1 MHTPDTNQSS
11 PWDQL
16 KQALKAQM
24 PAREYGTWIAPLVIA
39 KTDGRI
45 LHVNMPNALFYQ
57 RIHDDFLPLI
67 ERTKAELGLE
77 SFSLAFDL
85 EGMPEIPDS
94 AYNEELEYPL
104 SAGELDQLAVAS
116 LTGPTAGFSRS
127 LSKDHGPNTAYT
139 FESFVRGPSNQFAM
153 TTAQAVAAKPGQFYN
168 PLFLCGGTGLGKT
181 HLLHAVANEVLKHHP
196 TINVTYT
203 TSEQFM
209 QELTYCLRFA
219 RTNPTKMHEF
229 RRKYRMC
236 DVLLIDDI
244 QFLSGNK
251 KVTQEEFFH
260 TFNTLYHAKKQII
273 MTSDILP
280 QGIPD
285 IEERLRSRFQWG
297 LIADIQLPDLEHR
310 IEILHK
316 KAHNLN
322 VKLPQE
328 VAEYIGKHT
337 KRSVRDLEGN
347 LQRLYAFSQF
357 QGEPLTLNLAQKAFK
372 DIFFMDAPKILTVDD
387 IQKVVADHFKI
398 KVADLKSKKKHTAV
412 AHPRQI
418 AMFLSRRLTTA
429 SLPELGLRF
438 GGKDHTTVLHNVKK
452 IETTMAVDLDL
463 RAVVDSLQRQI
474 EQVH

>member
-1 MHTPDTNQSS
+1 
-11 PWDQL
+11 
-16 KQALKAQM
+16 
-24 PAREYGTWIAPLVIA
+24 
-39 KTDGRI
+39 
-45 LHVNMPNALFYQ
+45 MPNALFYQ
-57 RIHDDFLPLI
+57 KIHDDFLPLI
-67 ERTKAELGLE
+67 ERTKSELGLE
-77 SFSLAFDL
+77 SISLAFEL
-85 EGMPEIPDS
+85 EGMPEVPDS
-94 AYNEELEYPL
+94 AYNDCQYEDSTFADESYKEAPI
-104 SAGELDQLAVAS
+104 LANS
-116 LTGPTAGFSRS
+116 SGFSRS
-127 LSKDHGPNTAYT
+127 LSSEHGPNTSYT

-181 HLLHAVANEVLKHHP
+181 HLLHAVANEVLKNNP
-196 TINVTYT
+196 SVNVTYT

-219 RTNPTKMHEF
+219 RQNPSKMHDF
-229 RRKYRMC
+229 RRRYRMC

-310 IEILHK
+310 VEILHK
-316 KAHNLN
+316 KAAKLG
-322 VKLPQE
+322 VKLTPQ
-328 VAEYIGKHT
+328 VAEYLGKHT

-347 LQRLYAFSQF
+347 LQRLYAFAQF
-357 QGEPLTLNLAQKAFK
+357 QGEPMSLELAQKAFK
-372 DIFFMDAPKILTVDD
+372 DIFFVEAPKTLGVDE

-398 KVADLKSKKKHTAV
+398 KVADIKSKKKHLAV
-412 AHPRQI
+412 SHPRQI
-418 AMFLSRRLTTA
+418 AMFLSRKLTA
-429 SLPELGLRF
+429 SSLPELGLRF

-452 IETTMAVDLDL
+452 IESAMAVDLDL
-463 RAVVDSLQRQI
+463 RAVVDNLQRQI
-474 EQVH
+474 EQIH

>member
-1 MHTPDTNQSS
+1 MRTPEEQQL

-24 PAREYGTWIAPLVIA
+24 PAREYTTWIAPLSVG

-45 LHVNMPNALFYQ
+45 LRVTMPNALFYQ
-57 RIHDDFLPLI
+57 KIHDDFLPLI

-77 SFSLAFDL
+77 SVSLAFDL
-85 EGMPEIPDS
+85 EGMPDVPES
-94 AYNEELEYPL
+94 AYNEDLDDVLPPPEEDEL
-104 SAGELDQLAVAS
+104 SASPVAPS
-116 LTGPTAGFSRS
+116 GVFSRS
-127 LSKDHGPNTAYT
+127 LSREHGPNTAYT

-181 HLLHAVANEVLKHHP
+181 HLLHAVANEVLKHTP
-196 TINVTYT
+196 SVNVTYT

-219 RTNPTKMHEF
+219 RSNPTKMHEF

-310 IEILHK
+310 VEILHK
-316 KAHNLN
+316 KAQALG
-322 VKLPQE
+322 VKLSPE

-337 KRSVRDLEGN
+337 KKSVRDLEGN

-357 QGEPLTLNLAQKAFK
+357 QGEPMTLELAQKAFK
-372 DIFFMDAPKILTVDD
+372 DIFFMEAPKTLTVDD
-387 IQKVVADHFKI
+387 IQKIVADHFKI
-398 KVADLKSKKKHTAV
+398 KIADLKSKKKHTAV

-418 AMFLSRRLTTA
+418 AMFLSRKLTSS

-452 IETTMAVDLDL
+452 IETAMAVDLDL
-463 RAVVDSLQRQI
+463 RAVVDTLQRQI
-474 EQVH
+474 EQLH

>member
-1 MHTPDTNQSS
+1 MHACDTHT

-16 KQALKAQM
+16 KQALKAQL
-24 PAREYGTWIAPLVIA
+24 PSREYATWIAPLTIT
-39 KTDGRI
+39 KSSGRT
-45 LHVNMPNALFYQ
+45 LHVAMPNALFYQ
-57 RIHDDFLPLI
+57 KIHDDFLSII
-67 ERTKAELGLE
+67 ERTKAEMGLE
-77 SFSLAFDL
+77 GVSLKFEL
-85 EGMPEIPDS
+85 EGIPDLPES
-94 AYNEELEYPL
+94 AYSDDLVDLTSPNELEEHHHPL
-104 SAGELDQLAVAS
+104 LQG
-116 LTGPTAGFSRS
+116 AGFSRS
-127 LSKDHGPNTAYT
+127 LSKEHGPNPAYT
-139 FESFVRGPSNQFAM
+139 FDSFVRGPSNQFAM

-181 HLLHAVANEVLKHHP
+181 HLLHAVANEVLRTSP
-196 TINVTYT
+196 NINVTYT

-209 QELTYCLRFA
+209 QELTYCLRFSKS
-219 RTNPTKMHEF
+219 NSSKMLDF

-260 TFNTLYHAKKQII
+260 TFNTLYAAKKQII

-285 IEERLRSRFQWG
+285 IDERLRSRFQWG

-316 KAHNLN
+316 KAAILGII
-322 VKLPQE
+322 LPGE
-328 VAEYIGKHT
+328 IAEYIGKHT

-357 QGEPLTLNLAQKAFK
+357 QGEPMSLTLAQKAFK
-372 DIFFMDAPKILTVDD
+372 DIFFVDAPKSLTIDD
-387 IQKVVADHFKI
+387 IQKTVAEHFKI

-418 AMFLSRRLTTA
+418 AMFLSRKLTSA

-452 IETTMAVDLDL
+452 IETSMAVDLDL
-463 RAVVDSLQRQI
+463 RAVVDSLQRQL
-474 EQVH
+474 EQMN

>member
-1 MHTPDTNQSS
+1 MVVSHFEHIKEGSGMRAIEHEES
-11 PWDQL
+11 PWDKL
-16 KQALKAQM
+16 KQALKAQL
-24 PAREYGTWIAPLVIA
+24 PARDYATWLAPLNVA
-39 KTDGRI
+39 KTNGRT
-45 LHVNMPNALFYQ
+45 LHICMPNQLFYQ

-77 SFSLAFDL
+77 SVSLAFEL
-85 EGMPEIPDS
+85 EGIPEVPES
-94 AYNEELEYPL
+94 AYNDEEDFGYGSQADFNDCP
-104 SAGELDQLAVAS
+104 SS
-116 LTGPTAGFSRS
+116 IPPTSGGFSRS
-127 LSKDHGPNTAYT
+127 LSREHGPNASYT
-139 FESFVRGPSNQFAM
+139 FDSFVKGPSNQFAM

-181 HLLHAVANEVLKHHP
+181 HLLHAVANEVLKNNP
-196 TINVTYT
+196 STLVTYT

-219 RTNPTKMHEF
+219 RNNPTKMHEF

-310 IEILHK
+310 VEILLK
-316 KAHNLN
+316 KAANLG
-322 VKLPQE
+322 VKLSVE

-337 KRSVRDLEGN
+337 KKSVRDLEGN

-357 QGEPLTLNLAQKAFK
+357 QGEPMTLELAQKAFK
-372 DIFFMDAPKILTVDD
+372 DIFFVEAPKTLSVDD
-387 IQKVVADHFKI
+387 IQKNC
-398 KVADLKSKKKHTAV
+398 
-412 AHPRQI
+412 
-418 AMFLSRRLTTA
+418 
-429 SLPELGLRF
+429 G
-438 GGKDHTTVLHNVKK
+438 
-452 IETTMAVDLDL
+452 
-463 RAVVDSLQRQI
+463 
-474 EQVH
+474 

>member
-1 MHTPDTNQSS
+1 MHSNDHEQSA
-11 PWDQL
+11 WDQL
-16 KQALKAQM
+16 KQALKAQL
-24 PAREYGTWIAPLVIA
+24 PAREYATWIAPLCVGKI
-39 KTDGRI
+39 DGRT
-45 LHVNMPNALFYQ
+45 LHVTMPNALFYQ
-57 RIHDDFLPLI
+57 RIHDEFLPLI

-77 SFSLAFDL
+77 AVALAFEL
-85 EGMPEIPDS
+85 EGMPDLPES
-94 AYNEELEYPL
+94 AY
-104 SAGELDQLAVAS
+104 ADDLDIGYAANDYDCLPAHQSVPS
-116 LTGPTAGFSRS
+116 GGFSRS
-127 LSKDHGPNTAYT
+127 LSREHGPNTSYT
-139 FESFVRGPSNQFAM
+139 FDSFVRGPSNQFAM

-181 HLLHAVANEVLKHHP
+181 HLLHAVANEVLKSNP
-196 TINVTYT
+196 STNVTYT

-209 QELTYCLRFA
+209 QELTYCLRFS

-316 KAHNLN
+316 KAANLG
-322 VKLPQE
+322 VKLTHD

-337 KRSVRDLEGN
+337 KKSVRDLEGN

-357 QGEPLTLNLAQKAFK
+357 QGEPMTLELAQKAFK
-372 DIFFMDAPKILTVDD
+372 DIFFVEAPKTLSVDD
-387 IQKVVADHFKI
+387 IQKIVADHFKI
-398 KVADLKSKKKHTAV
+398 KIADLKSKKKHTAV

-418 AMFLSRRLTTA
+418 AMFLSRKLTTA

-452 IETTMAVDLDL
+452 IETAIAVDLDL
-463 RAVVDSLQRQI
+463 RAVVDTLQRQI
-474 EQVH
+474 EQIH

>member
-1 MHTPDTNQSS
+1 MHGTYDNQTH
-11 PWDQL
+11 WDQL
-16 KQALKAQM
+16 KQALKAQI
-24 PAREYGTWIAPLVIA
+24 PAREYATWIAPLTIA
-39 KTDGRI
+39 KSDGRI
-45 LHVNMPNALFYQ
+45 LHITMPNALFYQ
-57 RIHDDFLPLI
+57 RIHDDFLPII

-77 SFSLAFDL
+77 SFSLAFEL
-85 EGMPEIPDS
+85 EGLPEIPES
-94 AYNEELEYPL
+94 AYNEDLDELLQSTEPDCAAPATQTAPPF
-104 SAGELDQLAVAS
+104 SKSLA
-116 LTGPTAGFSRS
+116 RE
-127 LSKDHGPNTAYT
+127 HGPNTAYT
-139 FESFVRGPSNQFAM
+139 FASFVRGPSNQFAM
-153 TTAQAVAAKPGQFYN
+153 TTAQAVAAKPGQYYN

-181 HLLHAVANEVLKHHP
+181 HLLHAVANEVLKNNP
-196 TINVTYT
+196 GTNVTYT

-219 RTNPTKMHEF
+219 RSNPTKMHEF

-260 TFNTLYHAKKQII
+260 TFNTLYAAKKQII

-285 IEERLRSRFQWG
+285 IEDRLRSRFQWG

-310 IEILHK
+310 VEILHK
-316 KAHNLN
+316 KASAMG
-322 VKLPQE
+322 VKLTQD

-337 KRSVRDLEGN
+337 KKSVRDLEGN
-347 LQRLYAFSQF
+347 LQRLFAFSQF
-357 QGEPLTLNLAQKAFK
+357 QGEPLNISLAQKAFK
-372 DIFFMDAPKILTVDD
+372 DIFFVDVPKTLSVDT
-387 IQKVVADHFKI
+387 IQKTVADHFKI
-398 KVADLKSKKKHTAV
+398 KVADLKSKKKHIAV

-418 AMFLSRRLTTA
+418 AMFLSRKLTTA

-452 IETTMAVDLDL
+452 IETSMAVDLDL
-463 RAVVDSLQRQI
+463 RATVDTLQRQL
-474 EQVH
+474 EQMH

>member
-1 MHTPDTNQSS
+1 LQNDTPTQ
-11 PWDQL
+11 PWDQI
-16 KQALKAQM
+16 KQALKAQL
-24 PAREYGTWIAPLVIA
+24 ATRDYATWIAPLVVS
-39 KTDGRI
+39 KNEGRT
-45 LHVNMPNALFYQ
+45 LGVVMPNTIFYQ
-57 RIHDDFLPLI
+57 KIHDDFLGII

-77 SFSLAFDL
+77 GFSLEFLL
-85 EGMPEIPDS
+85 EGMPEISESDYSDDLLDIQQGYTIEDS
-94 AYNEELEYPL
+94 SQNL
-104 SAGELDQLAVAS
+104 SS
-116 LTGPTAGFSRS
+116 HTGFSRS
-127 LSKDHGPNTAYT
+127 LAHGTNPNPGYT
-139 FESFVRGPSNQFAM
+139 FQNYVKGPSNQFAM
-153 TTAQAVAAKPGQFYN
+153 TTAQAVASKPGQFYN

-181 HLLHAVANEVLKHHP
+181 HLLHSVANEVLKNNP
-196 TINVTYT
+196 KTIVTYT

-219 RTNPTKMHEF
+219 RNNSSKMLDF

-260 TFNTLYHAKKQII
+260 TFNTLYAAKKQIV

-310 IEILHK
+310 VEILHT
-316 KAHNLN
+316 KASQFG
-322 VKLPQE
+322 VKLTKE

-337 KRSVRDLEGN
+337 KKSVRDLEGN
-347 LQRLYAFSQF
+347 LQRLCAFAQF
-357 QGEPLTLNLAQKAFK
+357 QGEALTLSLAQRAFK
-372 DIFFMDAPKILTVDD
+372 DIFFAEAPKTLTVED
-387 IQKVVADHFKI
+387 IQKTVADHFKI
-398 KVADLKSKKKHTAV
+398 KTADLKSKKKHIAV

-418 AMFLSRRLTTA
+418 AMFLSRKLTGA
-429 SLPELGLRF
+429 SLPELGQRF

-452 IETTMAVDLDL
+452 VESNMSMDLDL
-463 RAVVDSLQRQI
+463 KALVDSLQRQL
-474 EQVH
+474 EQLS

>member
-1 MHTPDTNQSS
+1 MRTPESAQS

-16 KQALKAQM
+16 KQALKAQL
-24 PAREYGTWIAPLVIA
+24 PAREYTTWIAPLTVG

-45 LHVNMPNALFYQ
+45 LRVTMPNALFYQ
-57 RIHDDFLPLI
+57 RIHDEFLPLI

-77 SFSLAFDL
+77 AVSLAFEL
-85 EGMPEIPDS
+85 EGMPEVPDS
-94 AYNEELEYPL
+94 AYNEEPEEEGCTSTEFYEGPA
-104 SAGELDQLAVAS
+104 SVAS
-116 LTGPTAGFSRS
+116 AGFSRS
-127 LSKDHGPNTAYT
+127 LSREHGPNVAYT
-139 FESFVRGPSNQFAM
+139 FDSFVRGPSNQFAM

-181 HLLHAVANEVLKHHP
+181 HLLHAVANEVLKHNP
-196 TINVTYT
+196 ATNVTYT

-260 TFNTLYHAKKQII
+260 TFNTLYHSKKQII

-310 IEILHK
+310 VEILHK
-316 KAHNLN
+316 KAHILG
-322 VKLPQE
+322 VKLAPE

-337 KRSVRDLEGN
+337 KKSVRDLEGN
-347 LQRLYAFSQF
+347 LQRLYAFAQF
-357 QGEPLTLNLAQKAFK
+357 QGEPMNLELAQKAFK
-372 DIFFMDAPKILTVDD
+372 DIFFVEAPKTLSVDD
-387 IQKVVADHFKI
+387 IQKIVADHFKI
-398 KVADLKSKKKHTAV
+398 KIADLKSKKKHTAV

-418 AMFLSRRLTTA
+418 AMFLSRKLTTA

-452 IETTMAVDLDL
+452 IETAMAVDLDL
-463 RAVVDSLQRQI
+463 RAVVDTLQRQI
-474 EQVH
+474 EQMH